1 MRGRIWEMDK
11 NKRNMAHSPWNRS
24 QKPTFRCRCLYN
36 VISSSKYINV
46 ANAANTNVSHTRN
59 GDAPR
64 PRYIDS
70 QTEAIALDNFSLFAT
85 TTAKW
90 NLAPCAVQCNREV
103 ERWKLVCSFGVARCT
118 RMWMHVENFL
128 ISILNFVISFCT
140 FFSALRPFSALLCCT
155 SHSPISVFSLRHG
168 CSRITTRLCVR
179 RLNTQMES
187 GWSQGRDRK
196 SETKRIQ
203 AHGFA

>member
-1 MRGRIWEMDK
+1 MCIVWRSERAKSAFLFLSMRGRIWEMDK

-85 TTAKW
+85 ATEKW

-128 ISILNFVISFCT
+128 ISILNFVIFFCT
-140 FFSALRPFSALLCCT
+140 FFLRCGR
-155 SHSPISVFSLRHG
+155 SLR
-168 CSRITTRLCVR
+168 CSAAPAILRLPCSAFG
-179 RLNTQMES
+179 TAAQE
-187 GWSQGRDRK
+187 
-196 SETKRIQ
+196 
-203 AHGFA
+203 